1 MNQAAGATRDEEGP
15 PPTHPG
21 GFRLGA
27 PRYAASPAVLP
38 TVLGLPVLLWQL
50 VFFAAPLTFLVVITF
65 WQVRSFRLEPA
76 FVWDNWSRILFSDTF
91 HKALF
96 HTLQVS
102 TLTTVLALLIAIPA
116 AYTIA
121 FRLTDRQRDIAVVAL
136 ISPVFSSYIVRI
148 YAWQVVLSPQGI
160 ANSLIT
166 AVGLPALPLLGGA
179 FSLQIG
185 LLTLTL
191 PVAVLI
197 LVFAFSGIDRTL
209 VEAAENLGCTRL
221 KVFRHVLLPAI
232 RPALILAA
240 TTTFLLAF
248 GDFVSPMFMTGSK
261 PPTLSIL
268 IVDTVK
274 SGSQWPRASVVG
286 VAMLAVLVVVVGL
299 GRWLGA
305 ERRPKASP
313 R

>member
-1 MNQAAGATRDEEGP
+1 MTEAAEATRAGRMVPSARPRDW
-15 PPTHPG
+15 
-21 GFRLGA
+21 RLGT
-27 PRYAASPAVLP
+27 PRYAASPGVLP
-38 TVLGLPVLLWQL
+38 IVLGLPVLLWQL

-76 FVWDNWSRILFSDTF
+76 FVRDNWSRILFSDTF

-102 TLTTVLALLIAIPA
+102 ATTTVLALLLAIPA

-121 FRLTDRQRDIAVVAL
+121 FHLTARQRDIAVAAL
-136 ISPVFSSYIVRI
+136 IAPVFSSYIVRI

-166 AVGLPALPLLGGA
+166 AVGLPALPMLGGA

-191 PVAVLI
+191 PIAVLI
-197 LVFAFSGIDRTL
+197 VAFAFSGIDRTL
-209 VEAAENLGCTRL
+209 VEAAENLGCDRI
-221 KVFRHVLLPAI
+221 KVFRHVLLPAV

-286 VAMLAVLVVVVGL
+286 VAMLAVLVMVVGV
-299 GRWLGA
+299 GRWLSA
-305 ERRPKASP
+305 ERRKTATS